1 MELQL
6 SYRLETIATLVPDGA
21 RLLDV
26 GSDHAY
32 LPIALIEA
40 EKIAFAL
47 AGEVVKGPYE
57 SAVSNVC
64 DHKLQSQITVRLANG
79 LEALGS
85 SDQIDCIT
93 ICGMGGRLIVEI
105 LEKGKD
111 KLADVDCLILQPNN
125 REDDVRAWLVENG
138 FAIDKEVVLKDKGKF
153 YEIIRAQKGEMSLS
167 EGELRF
173 GPCLM
178 KESSAIF
185 TEKWQV
191 ECAKLEKALS
201 RVPLDKAKER
211 AQLIEKIERIKE
223 VLK

>member
-57 SAVSNVC
+57 SAVSNVR
-64 DHKLQSQITVRLANG
+64 DYKLQSQITVRLANG
-79 LEALGS
+79 LEALES

-125 REDDVRAWLVENG
+125 REDDVRAWLAANG

-153 YEIIRAQKGEMSLS
+153 YEIIK
-167 EGELRF
+167 EGGIATTVRL
-173 GPCLM
+173 
-178 KESSAIF
+178 
-185 TEKWQV
+185 
-191 ECAKLEKALS
+191 
-201 RVPLDKAKER
+201 
-211 AQLIEKIERIKE
+211 
-223 VLK
+223 

>member
-57 SAVSNVC
+57 SAVSNVR

-79 LEALGS
+79 LEALES

-125 REDDVRAWLVENG
+125 REDDVRAWLAANG

-153 YEIIRAQKGEMSLS
+153 YEIIKAQKGEMSLS

-173 GPCLM
+173 GPYLM
-178 KESSAIF
+178 KESSVIF

-201 RVPLDKAKER
+201 RVPLDKSKER
-211 AQLIEKIERIKE
+211 ELLIEKIDRIKE